1 MLKVHFYKAQ
11 CRLGIIYH
19 PIHQKDFNIGVEDG
33 PDAILTNSF
42 LKKFKENRTSE
53 FNFLKPE
60 EIDRNNYLNII
71 AENLESFKNLINKT
85 LKANETQV
93 VIGGDNSVTFSSLL
107 ALIERVGDAKKIG
120 YIQLDS
126 HGEMNLYKSSP
137 TKNFHGMYMRP
148 FLDSFDV
155 PIISNLVTQ
164 KLPLKNTL
172 FIGDQE
178 LDEEESIF
186 FKKSK
191 LKNINRKNV
200 LEDRKI
206 VLEYL
211 KKFTSSFE
219 YLHVNFDVD
228 AFNKKGVQAT
238 GIPSGNGFK
247 LKELIP
253 LIEVVSKHPRLSLDL
268 SEVNPR
274 KIGIDKTIRIVHE
287 VLLRFLS

>member
-1 MLKVHFYKAQ
+1 
-11 CRLGIIYH
+11 
-19 PIHQKDFNIGVEDG
+19 
-33 PDAILTNSF
+33 
-42 LKKFKENRTSE
+42 
-53 FNFLKPE
+53 
-60 EIDRNNYLNII
+60 
-71 AENLESFKNLINKT
+71 
-85 LKANETQV
+85 
-93 VIGGDNSVTFSSLL
+93 
-107 ALIERVGDAKKIG
+107 
-120 YIQLDS
+120 
-126 HGEMNLYKSSP
+126 MNLYKSSP